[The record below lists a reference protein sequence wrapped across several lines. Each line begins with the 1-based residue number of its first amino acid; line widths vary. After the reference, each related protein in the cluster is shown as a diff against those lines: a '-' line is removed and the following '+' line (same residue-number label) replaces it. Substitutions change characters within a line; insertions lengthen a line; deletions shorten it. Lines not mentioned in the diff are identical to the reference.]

1 MLVPTLRV
9 TALRHMDAEGPHIDV
24 DKLVTLI
31 GMVIVVIVGGSLVL
45 VVRNLVLHVF
55 RRLNEL
61 ERRIETQATHQHE
74 PYDDGEVWDN
84 VSDLELRLEAAEIS
98 GDHLNWRL
106 SELESRIGV
115 LGVQVSGVLG
125 VQASPQHKPYD
136 DAELWANAH
145 VLELRLETA
154 ENTDDRLNRRLDELE
169 QRIVRVAEM
178 AERAATDATDRPIAR
193 TIGLVQRCPTVYN
206 NLAPRL
212 ERSSESPWRRTTA
225 DEEDAINRRLQDVLY
240 GGAAWQDMVDAH
252 NAAHPDM
259 LLPPPTGPVWL

>member
-1 MLVPTLRV
+1 MLRV
-9 TALRHMDAEGPHIDV
+9 TALRHMDAEGPLVDV
-24 DKLVTLI
+24 VKLVTFM
-31 GMVIVVIVGGSLVL
+31 GKVIVVIVGGSLVL

-84 VSDLELRLEAAEIS
+84 VSDLELRLEAAEIC

-125 VQASPQHKPYD
+125 FQASPQHEPYD

-154 ENTDDRLNRRLDELE
+154 ENTDDHLNRRLDELE
-169 QRIVRVAEM
+169 QRIARVAEM
-178 AERAATDATDRPIAR
+178 AERAATDATVRPIAQ
-193 TIGLVQRCPTVYN
+193 TIGLVQRGPTTYN

-212 ERSSESPWRRTTA
+212 ESSTVNPWRRTTT
-225 DEEDAINRRLQDVLY
+225 DEEDAINQRLQDVMY
-240 GGAAWQDMVDAH
+240 GSPWQDMVDAH
-252 NAAHPDM
+252 NAAHPEM

>member
-9 TALRHMDAEGPHIDV
+9 TALRHMDAEGPHVDV
-24 DKLVTLI
+24 VKLVTLI

-84 VSDLELRLEAAEIS
+84 VSDLELRLEAVEINR
-98 GDHLNWRL
+98 DHLNWRL

-169 QRIVRVAEM
+169 QRIARVAEM

-193 TIGLVQRCPTVYN
+193 TIGLVQRRPTVYN
-206 NLAPRL
+206 NLAPKL
-212 ERSSESPWRRTTA
+212 ERSTENPWRRTTT
-225 DEEDAINRRLQDVLY
+225 DEEDATNQRLQDVMD
-240 GGAAWQDMVDAH
+240 GGGGWQDMVDAH
-252 NAAHPDM
+252 NAAHPEM
-259 LLPPPTGPVWL
+259 LLPPGPVWL